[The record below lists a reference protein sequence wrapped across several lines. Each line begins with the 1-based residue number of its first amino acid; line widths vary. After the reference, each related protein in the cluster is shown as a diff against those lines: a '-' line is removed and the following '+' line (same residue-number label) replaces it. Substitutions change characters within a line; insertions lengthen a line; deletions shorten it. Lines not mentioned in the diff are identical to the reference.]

1 MAVAKVGRNNPCPCG
16 SGLKFKQCCER
27 KHDQMSRV
35 SLVAIAGV
43 VLAVGVV
50 LVYNFTTERGAG
62 ARQVWD
68 PDHGHYHTVP

>member
-43 VLAVGVV
+43 VLAVVVV
-50 LVYNFTTERGAG
+50 LVYNFTTERGSG
-62 ARQVWD
+62 SRQVWD
-68 PDHGHYHTVP
+68 LSLIHI

>member
-1 MAVAKVGRNNPCPCG
+1 MAVAKVGLNNQCPWG

-43 VLAVGVV
+43 VLAVVVV
-50 LVYNFTTERGAG
+50 LVYNFTTERGSG
-62 ARQVWD
+62 SRQVWD